1 MIVMNPSTLAILSAL
16 TLVAEAS
23 GSPGAQDADARLDD
37 FFKHYLEEHFR
48 RRPLEATRLGQVAN
62 PKNVRIAPVH
72 F

>member
-37 FFKHYLEEHFR
+37 FFKHFGNGHKQLPFEDFSLIFKPR
-48 RRPLEATRLGQVAN
+48 
-62 PKNVRIAPVH
+62 
-72 F
+72 